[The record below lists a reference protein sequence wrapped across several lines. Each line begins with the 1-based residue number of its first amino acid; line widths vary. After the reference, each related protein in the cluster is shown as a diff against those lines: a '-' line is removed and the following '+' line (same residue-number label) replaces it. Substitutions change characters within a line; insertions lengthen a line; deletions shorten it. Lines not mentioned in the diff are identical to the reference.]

1 MSFEFTQKMSGEVF
15 RETKSY
21 IILIFPV
28 LFFLRLLY
36 LNMTAASARD
46 YGDLL
51 KGAALFLAL
60 LLSYEYLLSLT
71 FDFSRA
77 LEGDMSEHARE
88 RVLSSQKSPI
98 PTPGLS
104 MIRKTLGLLSSILYY
119 LAQGLF
125 VIALIFMSALAPIVF
140 LFGTVLSMP
149 SLIKIF
155 FFLILIGS
163 SWPLMFSVFDRVGG
177 TLMQSDLKSESLI
190 FSWAIDF
197 LIELFKIIG
206 PLSFCKI
213 LLQSPF
219 GSSAL
224 SSLSFGARSAG
235 RIAGGFGHASA
246 YCLPP
251 QGQSLKQ
258 RYSPHRSPARL
269 GHGGSNGSAPFGSR
283 AMGSRSL
290 GSGFNRPKSNGSGP
304 IGIGVSQNGRHMD
317 QPACS
322 MESYERLSEDD
333 SSPLPYYSR
342 FRGSADL
349 GKGPSSPTASHSSNM
364 TSHKKGK
371 LGKSPESSSG
381 DRGFNVSKSDHG
393 LAQLSESKREISG
406 AASYLSNHS
415 DLTGPIKK
423 KNSNSQ
429 MSSPASQS
437 NRGFRNQALTDSH
450 FEKRARETMKER
462 TRT

>member
-28 LFFLRLLY
+28 LFSLRLLY
-36 LNMTAASARD
+36 LNMTAATARD

-104 MIRKTLGLLSSILYY
+104 MIRKTLGLISSILYY

-235 RIAGGFGHASA
+235 RIAGGFAHASA
-246 YCLPP
+246 EFLPLP
-251 QGQSLKQ
+251 GQSLKQ
-258 RYSPHRSPARL
+258 RYSPHSSPARL
-269 GHGGSNGSAPFGSR
+269 ALEGPTGS
-283 AMGSRSL
+283 GSRSL
-290 GSGFNRPKSNGSGP
+290 GSRSNGSGSFVSESH
-304 IGIGVSQNGRHMD
+304 GIGTRKNGRHMA
-317 QPACS
+317 QLARS
-322 MESYERLSEDD
+322 TGSK
-333 SSPLPYYSR
+333 
-342 FRGSADL
+342 GSAGSNGFVASNVFQKSADS
-349 GKGPSSPTASHSSNM
+349 GNGPSRPSASHSSNK

-371 LGKSPESSSG
+371 LGKSSVSSSG
-381 DRGFNVSKSDHG
+381 DRGFNVSKSDQG
-393 LAQLSESKREISG
+393 SAQLSESKRAASG
-406 AASYLSNHS
+406 AHSYLSNHS
-415 DLTGPIKK
+415 ELTGPFKK

-429 MSSPASQS
+429 NSSLVPHS
-437 NRGFRNQALTDSH
+437 NKGFTNQTITALAQKER
-450 FEKRARETMKER
+450 EKMKER

>member
-1 MSFEFTQKMSGEVF
+1 M
-15 RETKSY
+15 
-21 IILIFPV
+21 
-28 LFFLRLLY
+28 
-36 LNMTAASARD
+36 
-46 YGDLL
+46 
-51 KGAALFLAL
+51 AL

-77 LEGDMSEHARE
+77 LEGDMSEHARQ
-88 RVLSSQKSPI
+88 RILSSQKSPI

-269 GHGGSNGSAPFGSR
+269 GHGGSNGSAPLGSR
-283 AMGSRSL
+283 SEGSRSL
-290 GSGFNRPKSNGSGP
+290 GSGSRGIGTSKNGGHMAQSARSIGSNGSAG
-304 IGIGVSQNGRHMD
+304 SNGFVASNGF
-317 QPACS
+317 Q
-322 MESYERLSEDD
+322 E
-333 SSPLPYYSR
+333 
-342 FRGSADL
+342 SADSRRS
-349 GKGPSSPTASHSSNM
+349 PSSLTTSPSSKS
-364 TSHKKGK
+364 TSHERGR
-371 LGKSPESSSG
+371 LGKSSPSEPMSKN
-381 DRGFNVSKSDHG
+381 REFNVSKSDQG
-393 LAQLSESKREISG
+393 LAQLSGSKRGISG
-406 AASYLSNHS
+406 GHSYLSNHS
-415 DLTGPIKK
+415 ELTGHKGEKTPIRRCLLLPLSPIEDSEIRRSRLQLKK
-423 KNSNSQ
+423 
-429 MSSPASQS
+429 
-437 NRGFRNQALTDSH
+437 
-450 FEKRARETMKER
+450 RE
-462 TRT
+462 